1 LRIGYRLRI
10 LHRARGI
17 LAGMS
22 TELAAAIPST
32 LARTPAD
39 TRVAEILPL
48 LAACKFLEQNAAKI
62 LAPRKLGRAGLPFWL
77 AGIQSEIRR
86 VPYGRVLVIAPFN
99 YPLLLP
105 GVQALQALCAGNAV
119 VWKPGLGGRAVA
131 LLFAQTLARAGL
143 PEGLLRI
150 TEDSVEAGRTE
161 IARRPDKIFFTGSSA
176 SGRAVLRAAAET
188 PTPVVAELSGCD
200 AVIALPSADPERLI
214 AALSFGMR
222 LNGSATC
229 MAPRRLILIGGNAP
243 WLTRLRDAL
252 AFVPAVAIPEPT
264 RKHLLELVRDSEAL
278 GATVFGD
285 PNAARLKPIVIAN
298 GSRRMRAAQEDI
310 FAPLLTVIE
319 AASEEEALAIE
330 ASCPYGLTVSIF
342 GDEHEAR
349 QLAQRI
355 NAGTILINDLIA
367 PTADPRVPFAPRRAS
382 GFGATRGTE
391 GLLEMTAIQTVLVR
405 KNKSRRHYQPT
416 TEDHA
421 ALFDG
426 MIEASHAA
434 TWSERWQGI
443 LKIVTAGKKLK

>member
-1 LRIGYRLRI
+1 
-10 LHRARGI
+10 
-17 LAGMS
+17 
-22 TELAAAIPST
+22 
-32 LARTPAD
+32 
-39 TRVAEILPL
+39 L

-62 LAPRKLGRAGLPFWL
+62 IAPRKLGRAGLPFWL
-77 AGIQSEIRR
+77 AGVESEIRR
-86 VPYGRVLVIAPFN
+86 VPYGCVLVIAPFN
-99 YPLLLP
+99 YPLFLP

-119 VWKPGLGGRAVA
+119 VWKPGLGGRPVA
-131 LLFAQTLARAGL
+131 LLFAQALAKAGL

-150 TEDSVEAGRTE
+150 TEESVEAGRTE

-188 PTPVVAELSGCD
+188 TTPVVAELSGCD

-229 MAPRRLILIGGNAP
+229 MAPRRLIAVGNAP

-252 AFVPAVAIPEPT
+252 AFVPAVPVPEPT
-264 RKHLLELVRDSEAL
+264 RKHLLELVRDAETL
-278 GATVFGD
+278 GATIFGD
-285 PNAARLKPIVIAN
+285 PQAARLKPVLITN
-298 GSRRMRAAQEDI
+298 GTTRMRAAQEDI

-319 AASEEEALAIE
+319 AANEEEALAIE

-342 GDEHEAR
+342 GDQTEALL
-349 QLAQRI
+349 LAQRI
-355 NAGTILINDLIA
+355 DAGTILINDLIA

-405 KNKSRRHYQPT
+405 KGKSRRHYQST

-421 ALFDG
+421 VLFDG
-426 MIEASHAA
+426 IIEATHAA
-434 TWSERWQGI
+434 TWRARWQGI